1 MEKKMK
7 RFIVTVLAL
16 CAAGT
21 LYAQKSIGDVIKRFD
36 ERLSQRNIPTAE
48 IAVGGIYFG
57 ESGTNGTAAGWM
69 KDEIAKAAVTSRHIK
84 LVRPSLSDVQA
95 AQAVKSRGLPSGMTA
110 AKAVSSKKKYTLTGK
125 YIENKAKGL
134 VNLTLNLEVTENG
147 ETVLFASDTAVIPTA
162 ELAEY
167 DLTLYPPNISQAEAI
182 AKDFAKAESILES
195 KADAGGKSR
204 TLAAVQKQ
212 PQEAAAS
219 TDTEMQADDAARAE
233 GSSMTAQSDAP
244 TAQNDENNGDAEKAA
259 VQSPKT
265 ATQTAST
272 APKKENGAVQIT
284 AAMLDSENCL
294 ADTLH
299 PGDTVKFMVSTNQDS
314 FIRIMGIDAN
324 GNTFWLPVKDNFM
337 PSDIV
342 RTFPDD
348 EDTDYQVVDGV
359 YGAEHLFIY
368 AATDKSQLPD
378 ETSERK
384 YRPSLITNTTRG
396 ITGVKKHKKLTTGV
410 FKISYTV
417 EP

>member
-1 MEKKMK
+1 MK
-7 RFIVTVLAL
+7 RFVVAVLAL
-16 CAAGT
+16 YAAGA

-36 ERLSQRNIPTAE
+36 ERLWQRNIPTAE

-167 DLTLYPPNISQAEAI
+167 DLTLYPPNISQAEVI
-182 AKDFAKAESILES
+182 AKDFAKAESFLES

-212 PQEAAAS
+212 PQEAAPA
-219 TDTEMQADDAARAE
+219 TDTKMQADDAARAE
-233 GSSMTAQSDAP
+233 GGSMTAQSDAP
-244 TAQNDENNGDAEKAA
+244 AAQDGENSGDAEKSA

-265 ATQTAST
+265 AAPASS
-272 APKKENGAVQIT
+272 KKENGAVQIT

-337 PSDIV
+337 PADAV

-378 ETSERK
+378 ETSEQK
-384 YRPSLITNTTRG
+384 YRPSLITTTTRG

>member
-1 MEKKMK
+1 M
-7 RFIVTVLAL
+7 
-16 CAAGT
+16 
-21 LYAQKSIGDVIKRFD
+21 
-36 ERLSQRNIPTAE
+36 
-48 IAVGGIYFG
+48 
-57 ESGTNGTAAGWM
+57 
-69 KDEIAKAAVTSRHIK
+69 
-84 LVRPSLSDVQA
+84 
-95 AQAVKSRGLPSGMTA
+95 
-110 AKAVSSKKKYTLTGK
+110 
-125 YIENKAKGL
+125 
-134 VNLTLNLEVTENG
+134 
-147 ETVLFASDTAVIPTA
+147 LFASDTAVIPTA

-182 AKDFAKAESILES
+182 AKDFAKAESFLES

-233 GSSMTAQSDAP
+233 GSSMTARSDAP
-244 TAQNDENNGDAEKAA
+244 AAQNEENNGDAEKSA

-265 ATQTAST
+265 ASPASS
-272 APKKENGAVQIT
+272 KKENGAVQIT
-284 AAMLDSENCL
+284 AAMLDSENCP

-337 PSDIV
+337 PADAV

>member
-1 MEKKMK
+1 M
-7 RFIVTVLAL
+7 
-16 CAAGT
+16 
-21 LYAQKSIGDVIKRFD
+21 
-36 ERLSQRNIPTAE
+36 
-48 IAVGGIYFG
+48 
-57 ESGTNGTAAGWM
+57 
-69 KDEIAKAAVTSRHIK
+69 
-84 LVRPSLSDVQA
+84 
-95 AQAVKSRGLPSGMTA
+95 
-110 AKAVSSKKKYTLTGK
+110 
-125 YIENKAKGL
+125 
-134 VNLTLNLEVTENG
+134 
-147 ETVLFASDTAVIPTA
+147 LFASDTAVIPTA

-212 PQEAAAS
+212 PQEAAPA
-219 TDTEMQADDAARAE
+219 TDTKMQADDAARAE
-233 GSSMTAQSDAP
+233 GGSMTAQSDAP
-244 TAQNDENNGDAEKAA
+244 AAQDGENSGDAEKSA

-265 ATQTAST
+265 AAPASS
-272 APKKENGAVQIT
+272 KKENGAVQIT

-337 PSDIV
+337 PADAV

-384 YRPSLITNTTRG
+384 YRPSLITTTTRG

>member
-1 MEKKMK
+1 MK
-7 RFIVTVLAL
+7 RFMVTVAAL
-16 CAAGT
+16 CAAGA
-21 LYAQKSIGDVIKRFD
+21 LYAQKSIREVIGSFD
-36 ERLSQRNIPTAE
+36 ERLARRNIPTAE

-57 ESGTNGTAAGWM
+57 ESGTSGTAAGWM
-69 KDEIAKAAVTSRHIK
+69 KDEIAKAASNSRRIK
-84 LVRPSLSDVQA
+84 LVRPTLSDVQA

-110 AKAVSSKKKYTLTGK
+110 AKAVSAKKKYTLTGK

-134 VNLTLNLEVTENG
+134 VSLTLNLEVTENE
-147 ETVLFASDTAVIPTA
+147 ETVLFASDTAVIPAA

-167 DLTLYPPNISQAEAI
+167 DLTLYPQNIAQAEAI
-182 AKDFAKAESILES
+182 AKDFAKAESLLES
-195 KADAGGKSR
+195 KMDAGGKSR
-204 TLAAVQKQ
+204 TLATVQKQ
-212 PQEAAAS
+212 PQADATPIDMEMKADNAAAAEGGS
-219 TDTEMQADDAARAE
+219 TTAQADLSAA
-233 GSSMTAQSDAP
+233 QD
-244 TAQNDENNGDAEKAA
+244 DEKSGDSEKSTG
-259 VQSPKT
+259 QSPKSF
-265 ATQTAST
+265 AQTAST

-324 GNTFWLPVKDNFM
+324 GNAFWLPVKDNFM
-337 PSDIV
+337 PADAV

-368 AATDKSQLPD
+368 AASDKSQLPD

>member
-7 RFIVTVLAL
+7 RFVVAVLAL
-16 CAAGT
+16 YAAGA
-21 LYAQKSIGDVIKRFD
+21 LYAQKSIGEVIKRFD

-110 AKAVSSKKKYTLTGK
+110 AKAGSSKKKYTLTGK

-182 AKDFAKAESILES
+182 AKDFAKAESFLES

-212 PQEAAAS
+212 PQEAAPA
-219 TDTEMQADDAARAE
+219 TDTEMQTDDAARAE
-233 GSSMTAQSDAP
+233 GGSMTAQADASA
-244 TAQNDENNGDAEKAA
+244 AQNDENNGDAEKSA

-265 ATQTAST
+265 AAPASL
-272 APKKENGAVQIT
+272 KKENGAVQIT

-294 ADTLH
+294 VDTLH

-337 PSDIV
+337 PAEAV

>member
-1 MEKKMK
+1 MK
-7 RFIVTVLAL
+7 RFVVAVLAL
-16 CAAGT
+16 YAAGA
-21 LYAQKSIGDVIKRFD
+21 LYAQKSIGEVIKRFD

-110 AKAVSSKKKYTLTGK
+110 AKAGSSKKKYTLTGK

-212 PQEAAAS
+212 PQEAAPA

-233 GSSMTAQSDAP
+233 GGSITAQSDAP
-244 TAQNDENNGDAEKAA
+244 AAQDGENSGDAEKSA

-265 ATQTAST
+265 AAPASS
-272 APKKENGAVQIT
+272 KKENGAVQIT

-337 PSDIV
+337 PADAV

-368 AATDKSQLPD
+368 AATEKSQLPD
-378 ETSERK
+378 ETSEQK
-384 YRPSLITNTTRG
+384 YRPSLITTTTRG

>member
-1 MEKKMK
+1 MK

-16 CAAGT
+16 CAAGA
-21 LYAQKSIGDVIKRFD
+21 LYAQKSIREVIGSFD
-36 ERLSQRNIPTAE
+36 ERLARRNSPTAE

-57 ESGTNGTAAGWM
+57 ESGTNGSAAGWM

-134 VNLTLNLEVTENG
+134 VSLTLNLEVTENG

-182 AKDFAKAESILES
+182 AKDFAKAESFLES

-212 PQEAAAS
+212 PQEAAPA

-244 TAQNDENNGDAEKAA
+244 AAQDGENSGDAEKSA

-265 ATQTAST
+265 ASPASS
-272 APKKENGAVQIT
+272 KKENGAVQIT

-324 GNTFWLPVKDNFM
+324 GNTFCLPATDNFM
-337 PSDIV
+337 QAAAV

-384 YRPSLITNTTRG
+384 YRPSLITTTTRG

>member
-7 RFIVTVLAL
+7 RFVVAVLAL
-16 CAAGT
+16 YAAGA
-21 LYAQKSIGDVIKRFD
+21 LYAQKSIGEVIKRFD

-110 AKAVSSKKKYTLTGK
+110 AKAVASKKKYTLTGK

-212 PQEAAAS
+212 PQEAAPA
-219 TDTEMQADDAARAE
+219 TDTKMQADDSARAE
-233 GSSMTAQSDAP
+233 GGSMTAQSDAP
-244 TAQNDENNGDAEKAA
+244 AAQDGENSGDAEKSA

-265 ATQTAST
+265 AAPASS
-272 APKKENGAVQIT
+272 KKENGAVQIT

-337 PSDIV
+337 PADAV

-384 YRPSLITNTTRG
+384 YRPSLITTTTRG

>member
-1 MEKKMK
+1 
-7 RFIVTVLAL
+7 
-16 CAAGT
+16 
-21 LYAQKSIGDVIKRFD
+21 
-36 ERLSQRNIPTAE
+36 
-48 IAVGGIYFG
+48 
-57 ESGTNGTAAGWM
+57 
-69 KDEIAKAAVTSRHIK
+69 
-84 LVRPSLSDVQA
+84 
-95 AQAVKSRGLPSGMTA
+95 
-110 AKAVSSKKKYTLTGK
+110 
-125 YIENKAKGL
+125 
-134 VNLTLNLEVTENG
+134 
-147 ETVLFASDTAVIPTA
+147 
-162 ELAEY
+162 
-167 DLTLYPPNISQAEAI
+167 
-182 AKDFAKAESILES
+182 
-195 KADAGGKSR
+195 
-204 TLAAVQKQ
+204 
-212 PQEAAAS
+212 
-219 TDTEMQADDAARAE
+219 MQADDAARAE
-233 GSSMTAQSDAP
+233 GGSMTAQSDAP
-244 TAQNDENNGDAEKAA
+244 AAQDGENSGDAEKSA

-265 ATQTAST
+265 AAPASS
-272 APKKENGAVQIT
+272 KKENGTVQIT

-337 PSDIV
+337 PADAV

-378 ETSERK
+378 ETSEKK

>member
-1 MEKKMK
+1 MK
-7 RFIVTVLAL
+7 RFVVAVLAL
-16 CAAGT
+16 YAAGA

-36 ERLSQRNIPTAE
+36 ERLSQRNILTAE

-147 ETVLFASDTAVIPTA
+147 ETVLFDSDSAVIPTA

-167 DLTLYPPNISQAEAI
+167 DLTLYPPNIAQAEAI

-212 PQEAAAS
+212 PQEAAPA
-219 TDTEMQADDAARAE
+219 TDTKMQADDAARAE
-233 GSSMTAQSDAP
+233 DSSMTAQSDAP
-244 TAQNDENNGDAEKAA
+244 AAQDGENSGDAEKSA

-265 ATQTAST
+265 AAPASS
-272 APKKENGAVQIT
+272 KKENGAVQIT

-337 PSDIV
+337 PADVV

-368 AATDKSQLPD
+368 AATDKTQLPD

>member
-1 MEKKMK
+1 MK
-7 RFIVTVLAL
+7 RFVVAVLAL
-16 CAAGT
+16 YAAGA
-21 LYAQKSIGDVIKRFD
+21 LYAQKSIGEVIKRFD
-36 ERLSQRNIPTAE
+36 ERLSQRNILTAE

-95 AQAVKSRGLPSGMTA
+95 AQAVKLRGLPSGMTA

-125 YIENKAKGL
+125 YIENKTKGL

-162 ELAEY
+162 ELADY

-212 PQEAAAS
+212 PQEAAPA
-219 TDTEMQADDAARAE
+219 TDTKMQADDAARAE

-244 TAQNDENNGDAEKAA
+244 AAQNDENSGDAEKSA

-265 ATQTAST
+265 AAPASS
-272 APKKENGAVQIT
+272 KKENGAVQIT

-337 PSDIV
+337 PADAV

-368 AATDKSQLPD
+368 AATEKSQLPD
-378 ETSERK
+378 ETSEQK
-384 YRPSLITNTTRG
+384 YRPSLITSTTRG

>member
-7 RFIVTVLAL
+7 RFVVAVLAL
-16 CAAGT
+16 YATGA

-48 IAVGGIYFG
+48 VAVGGIYFG

-212 PQEAAAS
+212 PQEAAPA

-233 GSSMTAQSDAP
+233 GGSITAQSDAP
-244 TAQNDENNGDAEKAA
+244 AAQDGENSGDAEKSA

-265 ATQTAST
+265 AAPASS
-272 APKKENGAVQIT
+272 KKENGAVQIT

-337 PSDIV
+337 PADAV

-368 AATDKSQLPD
+368 AATEKSQLPD
-378 ETSERK
+378 ETSEQK
-384 YRPSLITNTTRG
+384 YRPSLITTTTRG